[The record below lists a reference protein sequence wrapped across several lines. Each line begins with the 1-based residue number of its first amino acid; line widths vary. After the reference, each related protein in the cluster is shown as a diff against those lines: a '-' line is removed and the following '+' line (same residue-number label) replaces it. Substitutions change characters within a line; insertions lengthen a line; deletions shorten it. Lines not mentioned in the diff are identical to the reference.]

1 MPVAAE
7 PRVITDDVKRAL
19 NLAGVTADKQNKG
32 SVDRVARMVGVTP
45 RTIYR
50 VLECKT
56 DTIKLDLADRIMV
69 ALGRHVNECR
79 LHFREETRG

>member
-19 NLAGVTADKQNKG
+19 NLAGITADKQNKG
-32 SVDRVARMVGVTP
+32 SVDRIARRVGVTP

-69 ALGRHVNECR
+69 ALGRHVSECR
-79 LHFREETRG
+79 LLFREEIRG